1 MAHSVPSVPPPPP
14 DGDRNRA
21 DAVLVTETVFVAIS
35 TVLVLLRFYVRYF
48 IKRKVGLDDMFIV
61 PGLVVLHP
69 IWTIET

>member
-1 MAHSVPSVPPPPP
+1 MAQSIPSVPPPPP

-21 DAVLVTETVFVAIS
+21 DAVLITETVFVAIS

-61 PGLVVLHP
+61 PGLVFLQP